1 MARDR
6 ARRRRGR
13 RLLLVLLIAPIFV
26 ATGVAVAA
34 FYIDSIPSP
43 GQLALPESTTV
54 YFSDGVTPMA
64 QLGTVNRTILSF
76 DQMNDAVKQSIV
88 AAEDRT
94 FWSNSGVDLTS
105 VARAAWNNIR
115 GGDIQG
121 ASTITQQYVRIAA
134 GLTGITYARKTREAI
149 LAWRMDH
156 TYPKQKILEFYLN
169 EVPFGR
175 GAYGIEA
182 AAQAYFG
189 KTARNTAPAAQQV
202 TVAEAMVLAA
212 LVKQPEPNP
221 ADPVGQPGYD
231 PARGGVAA
239 ANALMRWEY
248 VRDGMVRLGYLSAAQ
263 AAATEFPHTVL
274 TLDANV
280 DQDGMNRPTG
290 LVVDHVLSELRQS
303 APFKG
308 EPADYVRNGGFRI
321 VTTVDSRAQD
331 AAQAA
336 ADLTRLTAPVNLRG
350 QPADWQAAL
359 VAVEPGTGRV
369 LAYYGGNS
377 GTGADYAGWYTDAN
391 GDTVGYGQHPP
402 GSSFK
407 VYDLAEALRQG
418 VSLTSIW
425 DSPAVKEFP
434 ADGRTN
440 GSPAGPVRNSSTD
453 PCQPK
458 CTLVQAT
465 IASLNVPFFDLTEK
479 LGPGNVI
486 DMAQRAGIESMWTDR
501 AGKGTPV
508 RVDLQARTGLELVTP
523 TASAKSMFT
532 TEVGI
537 GQYGITVLD
546 HANGMATFAA
556 GGERAQA
563 HFVRA
568 VYQHSTLVY
577 AEQLVQS
584 NIGITPDQVNALTN
598 VLTQVPSAK
607 LSNGWE
613 AAGKTGTWE
622 AANPTTANAD
632 TWMIGYTRSL
642 AVAVWLGTKDGKAL
656 TMSNGSQAVYGS
668 THAAPI
674 WRQFMMDA
682 TAAMG
687 LDSRNENFPAMVVA
701 ASASASPTP
710 SR

>member
-1 MARDR
+1 
-6 ARRRRGR
+6 
-13 RLLLVLLIAPIFV
+13 
-26 ATGVAVAA
+26 
-34 FYIDSIPSP
+34 
-43 GQLALPESTTV
+43 
-54 YFSDGVTPMA
+54 
-64 QLGTVNRTILSF
+64 
-76 DQMNDAVKQSIV
+76 
-88 AAEDRT
+88 
-94 FWSNSGVDLTS
+94 
-105 VARAAWNNIR
+105 
-115 GGDIQG
+115 
-121 ASTITQQYVRIAA
+121 
-134 GLTGITYARKTREAI
+134 
-149 LAWRMDH
+149 MDH

-453 PCQPK
+453 PCQP
-458 CTLVQAT
+458 
-465 IASLNVPFFDLTEK
+465 
-479 LGPGNVI
+479 
-486 DMAQRAGIESMWTDR
+486 
-501 AGKGTPV
+501 
-508 RVDLQARTGLELVTP
+508 
-523 TASAKSMFT
+523 
-532 TEVGI
+532 
-537 GQYGITVLD
+537 
-546 HANGMATFAA
+546 
-556 GGERAQA
+556 
-563 HFVRA
+563 
-568 VYQHSTLVY
+568 
-577 AEQLVQS
+577 
-584 NIGITPDQVNALTN
+584 
-598 VLTQVPSAK
+598 
-607 LSNGWE
+607 
-613 AAGKTGTWE
+613 
-622 AANPTTANAD
+622 
-632 TWMIGYTRSL
+632 
-642 AVAVWLGTKDGKAL
+642 
-656 TMSNGSQAVYGS
+656 
-668 THAAPI
+668 
-674 WRQFMMDA
+674 
-682 TAAMG
+682 
-687 LDSRNENFPAMVVA
+687 
-701 ASASASPTP
+701 
-710 SR
+710 